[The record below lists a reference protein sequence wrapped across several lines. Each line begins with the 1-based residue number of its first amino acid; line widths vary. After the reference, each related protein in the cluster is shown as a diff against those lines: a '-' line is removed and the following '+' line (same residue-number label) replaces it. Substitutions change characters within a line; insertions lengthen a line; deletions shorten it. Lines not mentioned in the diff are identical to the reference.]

1 MFETNALHSPQAYH
15 ATKTQAMTLSEL
27 ENNGGTVTRVRLLAG
42 RTNGRWFAELSYV
55 DGTLPTGETVMI
67 KGLPALNSGRY
78 DIVTDLRQWADD
90 EGVDAEQIN
99 LLNSG
104 IWSFLY

>member
-1 MFETNALHSPQAYH
+1 MIETNALHSPEAYH
-15 ATKTQAMTLSEL
+15 AAKTQAMTLSEL
-27 ENNGGTVTRVRLLAG
+27 ENSGGIVTRVRL
-42 RTNGRWFAELSYV
+42 FAEKRRGTWFVDVSYI

-67 KGLPALNSGRY
+67 KGVPGLGRRSSLA
-78 DIVTDLRQWADD
+78 DDLRQWADD

-99 LLNSG
+99 LMNAG